1 MRGLESPLF
10 MVEIVTESIV
20 DKIRKVVEETLAVH
34 EDLFL
39 VDIVKKGNDRSGKV
53 IVLLDGDQGISID
66 QCAKVS
72 REVSH
77 FIDEEIDLN
86 EPLTLEVSSAG
97 LDHPLQL
104 KRQYLKNIGKN
115 VKVTLSD
122 QGQVEGE
129 LKKVDDEA
137 VELEVVIDKKK
148 KTTKTEVINFEDIN
162 KTIVLVSFK

>member
-1 MRGLESPLF
+1 